1 MILRALAAA
10 AFAVVTAQA
19 LAAGA
24 ATATAPAEFAGTGTV
39 EIAFTPGDPIDSKLV
54 AEIAAAQKEILVLAF
69 AFTQPKLAR
78 ALVAA
83 RDRGVAVEIVA
94 DREQALEV
102 AQSAVPGLARAGV
115 AVWLDPNFANAHNK
129 VMVIDAGLPRATTI
143 TGRYNFTIA
152 AQTRNAEN
160 VVIFRANPDV
170 ARAYDR
176 YFRRLQSHAQRW
188 TGDEPPAPQRPPR
201 KR

>member
-19 LAAGA
+19 SAPGA
-24 ATATAPAEFAGTGTV
+24 AAATSPTEFAGTGTV
-39 EIAFTPGDPIDSKLV
+39 EIAFTPGDPIDAKLV
-54 AEIAAAQKEILVLAF
+54 AEINAAQREILVLAF

-78 ALVAA
+78 ALAA
-83 RDRGVAVEIVA
+83 AHDRGVAVEVVA

-143 TGRYNFTIA
+143 TGSYNFTIA

-160 VVIFRANPDV
+160 VVIFRANPEV
-170 ARAYDR
+170 AQAYDR
-176 YFRRLQSHAQRW
+176 YFRRLQSRAQRW
-188 TGDEPPAPQRPPR
+188 TGDEPPALQRSPR

>member
-1 MILRALAAA
+1 MIRRALAAA
-10 AFAVVTAQA
+10 ALAAVTAQA

-24 ATATAPAEFAGTGTV
+24 ATAIPPTVFPGTGTV
-39 EIAFTPGDPIDSKLV
+39 EIAFTPGDPIDAKLV
-54 AEIAAAQKEILVLAF
+54 AEITAAQREILVLAF

-78 ALVAA
+78 ALAA
-83 RDRGVAVEIVA
+83 AHDRGVVVEIVA

-102 AQSAVPGLARAGV
+102 AQSAVPGLVRAGV

-129 VMVIDAGLPRATTI
+129 VMVIDAALPRATTI
-143 TGRYNFTIA
+143 TGSYNFTIA

-176 YFRRLQSHAQRW
+176 YFRRLQSHARRW
-188 TGDEPPAPQRPPR
+188 TGDDPPTLQRTPR

>member
-1 MILRALAAA
+1 MIGRALTVVALGF
-10 AFAVVTAQA
+10 FAAQA
-19 LAAGA
+19 FAAGA
-24 ATATAPAEFAGTGTV
+24 ATTSPAREFAATGSV
-39 EIAFTPGDPIDSKLV
+39 EIAFTPGDPIDAKLV
-54 AEIAAAQKEILVLAF
+54 AEIAAARREILVLAF

-78 ALVAA
+78 ALTAA
-83 RDRGVAVEIVA
+83 QGRGVNVEIVA

-102 AQSAVPGLARAGV
+102 AQSAIPGLARSGV

-129 VMVIDAGLPRATTI
+129 VMVIDASLPRATTT
-143 TGRYNFTIA
+143 TGSYNFTIA

-170 ARAYDR
+170 GEAYER
-176 YFRRLQSHAQRW
+176 YFRRLQARAQRW
-188 TGDEPPAPQRPPR
+188 TGDEPPPASRSPR

>member
-1 MILRALAAA
+1 MIRRILVAA
-10 AFAVVTAQA
+10 AFAVFAAQA
-19 LAAGA
+19 PAAD
-24 ATATAPAEFAGTGTV
+24 TAAPAPREFAGTGTV
-39 EIAFTPGDPIDSKLV
+39 EIAFTPGDPIDAKLV
-54 AEIAAAQKEILVLAF
+54 AEVAAAQREILVLAF

-78 ALVAA
+78 ALAAA
-83 RDRGVAVEIVA
+83 RERGVIVEIVA

-102 AQSAVPGLARAGV
+102 AQSAVPALARAGV

-143 TGRYNFTIA
+143 TGSYNFTIA

-170 ARAYDR
+170 GEAYER
-176 YFRRLQSHAQRW
+176 YFRRLQSRAQRW
-188 TGDEPPAPQRPPR
+188 TGDDPPAPRRSPR

>member
-1 MILRALAAA
+1 M
-10 AFAVVTAQA
+10 
-19 LAAGA
+19 
-24 ATATAPAEFAGTGTV
+24 V
-39 EIAFTPGDPIDSKLV
+39 EV
-54 AEIAAAQKEILVLAF
+54 
-69 AFTQPKLAR
+69 
-78 ALVAA
+78 
-83 RDRGVAVEIVA
+83 VA

-143 TGRYNFTIA
+143 TGSYNFTIA

-160 VVIFRANPDV
+160 VVILRANPDV
-170 ARAYDR
+170 ARAYER
-176 YFRRLQSHAQRW
+176 YFRRLQTRAQRW
-188 TGDEPPAPQRPPR
+188 IGDDPPALQRTPR